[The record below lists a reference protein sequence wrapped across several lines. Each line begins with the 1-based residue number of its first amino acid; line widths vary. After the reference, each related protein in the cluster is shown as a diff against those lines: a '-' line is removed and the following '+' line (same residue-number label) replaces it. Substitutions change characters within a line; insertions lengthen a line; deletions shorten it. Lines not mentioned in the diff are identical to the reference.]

1 MGRTHGHGKGGA
13 PFRAARR
20 SGRLARR
27 MKLTAASVSDVGRER
42 ELNEDSFLQD
52 DALGLF
58 VVCDGM
64 GGHAAGEIASRHTAT
79 TVQAAVKKHDAL
91 IQSVERGDEGHEAIA
106 QMLRGAIEQASR
118 ELFDMG
124 KTDRSRKGMGTTC
137 SAVLVV
143 AGKGVLGHVGDSRC
157 YLVRQGKLYQLS
169 EDHTFLQEAIR
180 HGMMTPEQAK
190 QSSHSNIV
198 TRAVGPL
205 ESVMVDTLV
214 FDFVAGDTLLL
225 CSDGLHQYF
234 EDGAELAQIVGV
246 DGSIENVA
254 GKLVGMAND
263 RGGSDN
269 VTALVIRA
277 LAGDAAEE
285 TTETVRMT
293 LVNATFDTLQHVEL
307 LSELSSSEL
316 MRVTSACKRLEVAAG
331 EAIISESEVSE
342 TLYVLLEGQVSV
354 ERQGNMLA
362 VLGAGAHFGEMALL
376 SQRPRSA
383 TVRAKSGCRLLALD
397 RPSFYALLQQDSLLA
412 TKFLWKLA
420 QTLSLRLDDVYL
432 LAEATATSANKTTLR
447 FGLYPSPFNYGS
459 GSGR

>member
-1 MGRTHGHGKGGA
+1 
-13 PFRAARR
+13 
-20 SGRLARR
+20 
-27 MKLTAASVSDVGRER
+27 MKLSVSSVSDVGRER
-42 ELNEDSFLQD
+42 ELNEDSFLSD
-52 DALGLF
+52 ETLRLY

-79 TVQAAVKKHDAL
+79 TIADAVKKNAAL
-91 IQSVERGDEGHEAIA
+91 IAAVERGEQTHEAVA
-106 QMLRGAIEQASR
+106 QMLRSAIEQASA

-124 KTDRSRKGMGTTC
+124 KKDRAKKGMGTTC
-137 SAVLVV
+137 TAVLVV
-143 AGKGVLGHVGDSRC
+143 GGKGVLGHVGDSRC
-157 YLVRQGKLYQLS
+157 YLVRQGKLHQLS

-180 HGMMTPEQAK
+180 YGMMTPEQAK
-190 QSSHSNIV
+190 QSSHGNIV

-214 FDFVAGDTLLL
+214 FDFVTGDTLLL
-225 CSDGLHQYF
+225 CSDGMHQYF
-234 EDGAELAQIVGV
+234 EDAAELARIVGV
-246 DGSIENVA
+246 EGAIDNVA
-254 GKLVGMAND
+254 GKLVGLANE

-269 VTALVIRA
+269 VTTVVVRA
-277 LAGDAAEE
+277 LPADAAEE
-285 TTETVRMT
+285 TTEVVRMT
-293 LVNATFDTLQHVEL
+293 LVNSTFDTLQHVEL

-316 MRVTSACKRLEVAAG
+316 MRVTAACKPLDVKAG
-331 EAIISESEVSE
+331 EAIISESEGSE
-342 TLYVLLEGQVSV
+342 TLYVLLEGQVTV

-383 TVRAKSGCRLLALD
+383 TVRAKSACRLLALD
-397 RPSFYALLQQDSLLA
+397 RPAFYALLQQDSLLA

-432 LAEATATSANKTTLR
+432 LAESQVMSANKTTLR

-459 GSGR
+459 GR

>member
-1 MGRTHGHGKGGA
+1 MEI
-13 PFRAARR
+13 
-20 SGRLARR
+20 
-27 MKLTAASVSDVGRER
+27 TAVGVSDVGQVR
-42 ELNEDSFLQD
+42 ELNEDFMLED
-52 DALGLF
+52 HALRLY

-64 GGHAAGEIASRHTAT
+64 GGHAAGEIASRTTAA
-79 TVQAAVKKHDAL
+79 TVQAHVKENEAIL
-91 IQSVERGDEGHEAIA
+91 TAVERGEQPHEAVAGI
-106 QMLRGAIEQASR
+106 LRAAIEKASR
-118 ELFDMG
+118 DLFAMG
-124 KTDRSRKGMGTTC
+124 TKDRNKKGMGTTC
-137 SAVLVV
+137 SAVLVID
-143 AGKGVLGHVGDSRC
+143 GKGVLGHVGDSRC

-234 EDGAELAQIVGV
+234 GDAEELAAIVGKE
-246 DGSIENVA
+246 GSIEA
-254 GKLVGMAND
+254 LPGKLVGMANE

-269 VTALVIRA
+269 VTALMIRA

-285 TTETVRMT
+285 STETQRMT

-307 LSELSSSEL
+307 LSELGSSEL
-316 MRVTSACKRLEVAAG
+316 MRVTSACRPLDVEPGA
-331 EAIISESEVSE
+331 AIISETEVSE
-342 TLYVLLEGQVSV
+342 TLYVLLEGQVVV
-354 ERQGNMLA
+354 ERQGNTLA
-362 VLGAGAHFGEMALL
+362 ILGAGAHFGEMALL

-383 TVRAKSGCRLLALD
+383 TVRAKTPCRLLALD
-397 RPSFYALLQQDSLLA
+397 RSTFYTLLQQDALLA

-432 LAEATATSANKTTLR
+432 LAESHASAANKTTLR

-459 GSGR
+459 KG